1 MSSSPVRRLVVT
13 AGLALPALLVPAL
26 PALASPAAPPVP
38 VLEVV
43 TEGLDNPRGL
53 TIGKDGTVYVVEGGR
68 GGDDCRDLPPQGG
81 HAGGDL
87 CFGLTGSVT
96 RVSDGVEVVPALPS
110 FAGREGFFALG
121 PNDVTTVGSGKFQVT
136 ISGGPLDVDTSAL
149 ELRPEF
155 SPLLGTVVRVRG
167 GGDADRTRIVADFL
181 AYEDARNVDGD
192 VNNDGSPNIESNPY
206 GILDNPGFFGG
217 LFGATTDAAANTL
230 LRYGPFGYIE
240 TLAVFPTRE
249 VPNPFPGGSPT
260 VNAQSVPTS
269 VVIGPDGAY
278 YVGELTGFPW
288 APGTARI
295 WRVPRFGG
303 EPQVYRDG
311 LTTVIDLTFDRH
323 GNLYVL
329 QVQDEGLLSN
339 NLTGSLLR
347 FAPGADEPEV
357 IASEGLVSP
366 TSVAVADEG
375 TIYVSNFGY
384 FPSDGQVVKIAPP
397 A

>member
-26 PALASPAAPPVP
+26 PALASPAAPPAP

-53 TIGKDGTVYVVEGGR
+53 TIGKDDTVYVVEGGR

-136 ISGGPLDVDTSAL
+136 ISGGPLDVDKSAL

-155 SPLLGTVVRVRG
+155 STLLGTVVRVG
-167 GGDADRTRIVADFL
+167 GGGNADRTRIVADFL

-192 VNNDGSPNIESNPY
+192 LNNDGTPNIESNPY

-278 YVGELTGFPW
+278 YVGELTGFPVGAGHRAHLAGPPLRW
-288 APGTARI
+288 RAAGLSRRPDHGHRPDVRPARQPLRAAGAGRGPAVEQPHRVTAPVRTWCRRARGHRERGS
-295 WRVPRFGG
+295 RVSHQRCRG
-303 EPQVYRDG
+303 
-311 LTTVIDLTFDRH
+311 
-323 GNLYVL
+323 
-329 QVQDEGLLSN
+329 
-339 NLTGSLLR
+339 
-347 FAPGADEPEV
+347 
-357 IASEGLVSP
+357 
-366 TSVAVADEG
+366 
-375 TIYVSNFGY
+375 
-384 FPSDGQVVKIAPP
+384 
-397 A
+397 